1 MQVKFLRNYDLGM
14 NIDQTVVLT
23 GGQINAP
30 DSIIRAS
37 TQTFKTE
44 LLKSPQVTSVTRAES
59 LPGVDLQELSTS
71 SVSRIGEASG
81 TGHGYM
87 YSYIGVDADFASTMK
102 MSFVSGRNFEN
113 GSPNHDVVIVN
124 EEAARLL
131 GYESA
136 EQAVGS
142 KITFRTRGN
151 AEGSTIIGVLKNFHF
166 RSPKD
171 GHLPMLFYYNEP
183 SDYFAVNV
191 SSTDMQSTLASL
203 QQTWSKVYPN
213 SVFNYFFLN
222 ERYDQQYRADLQFGK
237 ILAAFAG
244 LIVFIACL
252 GLFGLSSYTITQ
264 RTKEIGIRK
273 VLGASVT
280 GIIRLLTMDF
290 ARTVLVAAFI
300 AVPCAYFAMEEW
312 LSSYAVRIDLNVWV
326 FIIAIVAIIFI
337 AMVTVS
343 IQTIRSA
350 IANPTESLKQE

>member
-1 MQVKFLRNYDLGM
+1 M

-23 GGQINAP
+23 GGQINVP
-30 DSIIRAS
+30 DSILRSS
-37 TQTFKTE
+37 TQALKTE
-44 LLKSPQVTSVTRAES
+44 LLQNPQVKSVTRSES

-71 SVSRIGEASG
+71 SFSRLGQESG

-87 YSYIGVDADFASTMK
+87 YSYIGVDADFVTTMK
-102 MSFVSGRNFEN
+102 MSLVAGHNFEN
-113 GSPNHDVVIVN
+113 ASRNQDAVIIN
-124 EEAARLL
+124 EEAAKLL

-142 KITFRTRGN
+142 KITFRTRGD

-183 SDYFAVNV
+183 SDYFAVNI
-191 SSTDMQSTLASL
+191 SSSDMQSTLASL
-203 QQTWSKVYPN
+203 HQTWNKVYPN
-213 SVFNYFFLN
+213 SVFNHFFLN

-237 ILAAFAG
+237 IMAAFAL

-273 VLGASVT
+273 VLGSSVT
-280 GIIRLLTMDF
+280 GIVKLLTTDF
-290 ARTVLVAAFI
+290 LRTVLIAAFI
-300 AVPCAYFAMEEW
+300 AMPVAYFVMEEW

-326 FIIAIVAIIFI
+326 FVIAVIAIVFV
-337 AMVTVS
+337 AMITVS

-350 IANPTESLKQE
+350 MANPTDSLKQE